1 VLSGDTGPSPTVLEA
16 ARGAEVLVHEATF
29 LDEERERAQETGH
42 ATALEAA
49 ELAREAEVGLLALTH
64 LSNRYFGP
72 EAAREART
80 IFPETVVP
88 KDFDVIDVPFPERG
102 SPRLVKG
109 GVVHRRETE
118 QPEPAPEAVS

>member
-1 VLSGDTGPSPTVLEA
+1 MLSGDTAPARSTVLEA

-29 LDEERERAQETGH
+29 LEDERERAQETGH

-72 EAAREART
+72 EAAPRGAYDLPRDRGAART
-80 IFPETVVP
+80 ST
-88 KDFDVIDVPFPERG
+88 
-102 SPRLVKG
+102 
-109 GVVHRRETE
+109 
-118 QPEPAPEAVS
+118 